1 MPVSRLKGSA
11 CGRPTTDFV
20 GRSADAVPYSL
31 YRRMIGDVPGSFLRD
46 EKYLGNLE
54 KAMRINRPIEEC

>member
-1 MPVSRLKGSA
+1 MPVSRSKESA
-11 CGRPTTDFV
+11 CGRPTADFV

-54 KAMRINRPIEEC
+54 KALRLSE